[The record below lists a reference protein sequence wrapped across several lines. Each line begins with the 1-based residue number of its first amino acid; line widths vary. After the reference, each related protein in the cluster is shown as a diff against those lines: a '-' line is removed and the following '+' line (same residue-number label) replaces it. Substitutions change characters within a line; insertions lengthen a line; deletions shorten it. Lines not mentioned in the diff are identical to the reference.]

1 MPATTR
7 TSSTALRFALAAF
20 AVLLLARIGFEYW
33 ADDLQASP
41 LDAPLAV
48 ADGGALDRRIR
59 LRATDRYQM
68 RLVFLHNAGDGQRLR
83 ALLETPVFRD
93 GRPVSEGVAVPLRW
107 SLSEIDSGRVVAQGE
122 RAVDGLSGWSSDDFF
137 RDAGSFAAPP
147 GWYRLQ
153 VQATRPVPELA
164 GVPTRLHVGLH
175 PKASGSAQTE
185 WAWFGRLICVFLDPL
200 MALMALALAGWTIRD
215 LIVRRRAAASA
226 AAA

>member
-48 ADGGALDRRIR
+48 ADGGALDQRIR
-59 LRATDRYQM
+59 LRARDHYRMQ
-68 RLVFLHNAGDGQRLR
+68 LVFRKDAGDGQRLR
-83 ALLETPVFRD
+83 QLLEAPLLRD
-93 GRPVSEGVAVPLRW
+93 GKPVSEGVAVPLRW
-107 SLSEIDSGRVVAQGE
+107 SLSEIDSGRIVAHGE
-122 RAVDGLSGWSSDDFF
+122 RVADGLDGWGSDDFF
-137 RDAGSFAAPP
+137 RGVDSFSARP

-153 VQATRPVPELA
+153 ARVTRPVPELA
-164 GVPTRLHVGLH
+164 GVPTRLHIGLH

-200 MALMALALAGWTIRD
+200 MALAALLLAGWAIRNRV
-215 LIVRRRAAASA
+215 VRRRAAAA
-226 AAA
+226 AA